1 MAMVA
6 VIECV
11 MLFFALLG
19 EVWLGSYGFAPC
31 FTVFV
36 LFHASRTLSLRF
48 AVPAALVVGTVT
60 DLLYGRPEAVTPF
73 WYVLALYAGHA
84 AMFRRENDASGRAL
98 QIALAG
104 AAVGAVTTLRWMW
117 SAGYVR
123 SWGWIGVALDLFA
136 GAFGGVLKLAL
147 TVLIL
152 DFLCTYMG
160 AGGFFPPVRGAADKP
175 RRPRR
180 VRAEKVAG
188 RRS

>member
-1 MAMVA
+1 MAMAA
-6 VIECV
+6 VVECV

-19 EVWLGSYGFAPC
+19 DLWLGNYGFSPC
-31 FTVFV
+31 FAVFV
-36 LFHASRTLSLRF
+36 LLHASRTLSLRF
-48 AVPAALVVGTVT
+48 AVPAALVAGTVT
-60 DLLYGRPEAVTPF
+60 DLLYDRPGAVTPL

-84 AMFRRENDASGRAL
+84 AMFRRENDASGRAVQL
-98 QIALAG
+98 ILAG

-117 SAGYVR
+117 SAGIDR
-123 SWGWIGVALDLFA
+123 AWGWIGMAFDLFA
-136 GAFGGVLKLAL
+136 GALGGVLKLAL

-152 DFLCTYMG
+152 DFFCAYMG